1 MPVLGLGCVKLGRDA
16 HLRYATPAQIPSDDD
31 ATRLLALALELGVT
45 LIDTSP
51 AYGSSERRLGELL
64 PRVAPRERWTICS
77 KAGELFDP
85 DAGSRYDFSPG
96 AIVASVERSL
106 RDLRTG
112 HLDILLLH
120 FNSST
125 DLDAQTLAQPETW
138 TTLATLKRQGKA
150 RAVGASVGT
159 IAGAKLALG
168 LRPNAG
174 IDARSAA
181 ITNAPALDVL
191 MLTLNHA
198 ERQMLPIVELARA
211 RGVGVLLKKPLASGH
226 GLQAIPPD
234 EALRAVVDT
243 PGISAAIVGTT
254 SPEHLR
260 ANAKALSAR

>member
-1 MPVLGLGCVKLGRDA
+1 VPELGLGCVKIGRDK
-16 HLRYATPAQIPSDDD
+16 HLGYASPAQICDDLT
-31 ATRLLALALELGVT
+31 AARLLKLALELGVT

-85 DAGSRYDFSPG
+85 DAGSRYDFTKK

-106 RDLRTG
+106 RDLGTD

-125 DLDAQTLAQPETW
+125 DLDAQTLARAETW
-138 TTLATLKRQGKA
+138 DTLDALKHQGKA

-159 IAGAKLALG
+159 RAGAELALG
-168 LRPNAG
+168 LRAG
-174 IDARSAA
+174 DPHSA
-181 ITNAPALDVL
+181 APALDVL

-211 RGVGVLLKKPLASGH
+211 RGVGVLIKKPLASGH

-243 PGISAAIVGTT
+243 PGVSAAIVGTT
-254 SPEHLR
+254 SPDHLR